1 MGIGGLC
8 CCPKCNS
15 KEAESALKTS
25 INLNNPII
33 NIPEDET
40 KNNVDEMVENINDN
54 NYEDNG
60 HNPNEKN
67 NNIKFSEKI
76 DNQEEEKIN
85 HTTKIK
91 TTLSNKDN
99 NEDISGQENFGDKS
113 QSHSELI
120 NSSTITSGIIQ
131 KGLQN
136 EDVNVFEPKKSTNQF
151 KVK

>member
-60 HNPNEKN
+60 HNPNEK

-136 EDVNVFEPKKSTNQF
+136 EDVNEFKPKKSTNQF
-151 KVK
+151 TVK

>member
-15 KEAESALKTS
+15 KEAESTLKTS

-33 NIPEDET
+33 NIPKDEP

-60 HNPNEKN
+60 HNPNEK

-99 NEDISGQENFGDKS
+99 NEDINGQENFGDKS

-136 EDVNVFEPKKSTNQF
+136 EDVNEFEPKKSTNQF
-151 KVK
+151 TVK

>member
-33 NIPEDET
+33 NIPEDEP

-60 HNPNEKN
+60 HNPNEK

-136 EDVNVFEPKKSTNQF
+136 EDVNEFKPKKSTNQF
-151 KVK
+151 TVK

>member
-33 NIPEDET
+33 NIPEDEP

-67 NNIKFSEKI
+67 NIKFSEKI
-76 DNQEEEKIN
+76 DNREEEKIN

-136 EDVNVFEPKKSTNQF
+136 EDVNEFKPKKSTNQF
-151 KVK
+151 TVK

>member
-1 MGIGGLC
+1 MGIGGLY
-8 CCPKCNS
+8 CCPKCIS

-67 NNIKFSEKI
+67 NIKFSEKI

-99 NEDISGQENFGDKS
+99 NEDINGQENFGDKS

-136 EDVNVFEPKKSTNQF
+136 EGVNEFEPKKSTNQF
-151 KVK
+151 TVK

>member
-60 HNPNEKN
+60 HNPNEK

-136 EDVNVFEPKKSTNQF
+136 EGVNEFEPKKSTNQF
-151 KVK
+151 TVK